1 MIGITEA
8 AGGRVVNRDRMW
20 HYVEGIHNYDPI
32 WTNHGIRILPGPSSV
47 WLDAR
52 GNRLPVPLFPGFDTL
67 GTLEHVMKTGYDHTW
82 FVLTK
87 KIIGKEFGLSGSEQN
102 PDLTGK
108 SVLQVLKQ
116 RRGDMPG
123 PVRAFLDKGV
133 DFVQADSLEE
143 LIERMNKV
151 TDTPLL
157 DRETVRREI
166 LGRDRELDNEYTK
179 DLQIAAVRQARAYL
193 PDRISRIAAPHKI
206 TDAGAGPMI
215 AVRLNILTRKTLG
228 GLNTD
233 LSSRILDA
241 AGEPIAGLYAA
252 GEVAGFGGGGVHG
265 YRALEGTFLGGC
277 IFSGRAAGRAAAAA
291 VG

>member
-1 MIGITEA
+1 
-8 AGGRVVNRDRMW
+8 
-20 HYVEGIHNYDPI
+20 
-32 WTNHGIRILPGPSSV
+32 V

-52 GNRLPVPLFPGFDTL
+52 GNRLPAPLFPGFDTL
-67 GTLEHVMKTGYDHTW
+67 GTLEHIMKTGYDHTW

-108 SVLQVLKQ
+108 SVRQVID
-116 RRGDMPG
+116 RARAAMPE
-123 PVRAFLDKGV
+123 PVAAFLEKGV
-133 DFVQADSLEE
+133 DFVQADTLDE

-151 TDTPLL
+151 TDEPLL
-157 DRETVRREI
+157 DADTVRKEV
-166 LGRDRELDNEYTK
+166 LARDREMANDYTK
-179 DLQIAAVRQARAYL
+179 DLQIVAMRQARSYL
-193 PDRISRIAAPHKI
+193 PDRISRIATPHRL
-206 TDAGAGPMI
+206 TDPKAGPMI

-233 LSSRILDA
+233 LSSRVLDA
-241 AGEPIAGLYAA
+241 AGEPVSGLYAA